1 MLTRDEFV
9 ALLARL
15 RGEGEAVTAEELAAM
30 AAYASQHQEA
40 TEEARAAI
48 SDAELEEVEAGLM
61 ALGADDSVALDALE
75 AAVEA
80 VEAVRTVGEARVAAD
95 EAAAA
100 EAARLEQEAADQR
113 AALLARLNGPEADAS
128 DAGAGD
134 GEGDGAGAGDGT
146 EGGEGT
152 EGGDGGAGDGGDGTT
167 TTTGGEGEGEG
178 EGAGDGA
185 GAEGER
191 EPVGAGATAA
201 GRPRRAPGQLR
212 NRRPA
217 GQIDTPA
224 RRQHNR
230 ILRDSARGGG
240 EYATLGELGEA
251 MYEERRRFLHANH
264 GISEMM
270 VLGAIEAEY
279 PEDHVLDPY
288 RSAEQLSAVVA
299 ALQGATQAG
308 IGADAYDAVT
318 AAGGFCAPT
327 EPYYGIMA
335 LATAGR
341 PFRASLPQRNAGR
354 GRITFRTP
362 PDFPDF
368 AGAVSQWTETN
379 DTTPGSDGP
388 ATKPCLV
395 VPCPDTDD
403 AEIYAVTECL
413 TFGNFMARTDPET
426 IANAVQLT
434 AAAFARKAETLLI
447 DAVKTAS
454 TAVTAG
460 DALGAYRD
468 ISYQIRVA
476 AAGYRSRH
484 RMDPMAVLEVR
495 LPAWSYDLVLADLV
509 RALPGD
515 GTLAAG
521 RDLFD
526 RALAAANVRLAGLY
540 IDSPTSGPQQVFGP
554 QNAGGLVDFPSAV
567 QWQLSAPGSFVLL
580 DNGRLDLGV
589 VRDSILNR
597 TNDYQTF
604 AETFEGVAF
613 LGLESL
619 WVTSTVCPNGASA
632 GTVDPSTFC
641 TGDYVPA

>member
-1 MLTRDEFV
+1 MLTRDEFL

-15 RGEGEAVTAEELAAM
+15 RGEGEALTAVELAQM
-30 AAYASQHQEA
+30 AEYATAHAGVEA
-40 TEEARAAI
+40 EAREAI
-48 SDAELEEVEAGLM
+48 SDEELEEVEAGLM
-61 ALGADDSVALDALE
+61 ALGADDELPLDALE
-75 AAVEA
+75 AAVTA
-80 VEAVRTVGEARVAAD
+80 VETVRTVGHDRLAAD

-100 EAARLEQEAADQR
+100 EAARLEAEAAEQR
-113 AALLARLNGPEADAS
+113 QALRDRLAGPQAS
-128 DAGAGD
+128 DTGDGAGD
-134 GEGDGAGAGDGT
+134 GDGADGDGDGGEGDGADAQPG
-146 EGGEGT
+146 
-152 EGGDGGAGDGGDGTT
+152 EGGDGAGEGGDDGGAGGDAGEGGDQ
-167 TTTGGEGEGEG
+167 
-178 EGAGDGA
+178 EGADD
-185 GAEGER
+185 R
-191 EPVGAGATAA
+191 QPVGATAA
-201 GRPRRAPGQLR
+201 AGGQRRAPGTLR

-217 GQIDTPA
+217 GDPDAGA
-224 RRQHNR
+224 RQRRPHNR
-230 ILRDSARGGG
+230 ILRDASQGGG
-240 EYATLGELGEA
+240 EWASLAELGEG
-251 MYEERRRFLHANH
+251 MYAARERFLHANQ

-270 VLGAIEAEY
+270 TLGSIVAEY

-288 RSAEQLSAVVA
+288 RSHEQLAALTA
-299 ALQGATQAG
+299 ALQGPGGMGVGQ
-308 IGADAYDAVT
+308 DQYDAVT
-318 AAGGFCAPT
+318 AAGGFCAPA

-341 PFRASLPQRNAGR
+341 PFRASFPQRNAAR
-354 GRITFRTP
+354 GRMTYRVP

-368 AGAVSQWTETN
+368 AGAVSQWTNTN
-379 DTTPGSDGP
+379 DTNPGADGP
-388 ATKPCLV
+388 STKPCLV

-403 AEIYAVTECL
+403 AEVYAVTECL

-426 IANAVQLT
+426 VANAVQLT

-447 DAVKTAS
+447 DAVKAAS

-468 ISYQIRVA
+468 LSYQIRVA

-484 RMDPMAVLEVR
+484 RMDPQAVLEVR

-509 RALPGD
+509 RSLPGD
-515 GTLAAG
+515 GTLDAA

-526 RALAAANVRLAGLY
+526 RALRAANVRLAGVY

-567 QWQLSAPGSFVLL
+567 QWHLTAPGSFAVL

-604 AETFEGVAF
+604 AETFEGIVF

-632 GTVDPSTFC
+632 GTVDPSSFC